1 MAEASLAAGTD
12 CPDACFVALGPSASL
27 IWPITDWWTAQVRG
41 RSQLLFND
49 RVRARLGADLGQSLT
64 LAPNLALELDLL
76 IESYRGTQSEWSTSL
91 HWYF

>member
-1 MAEASLAAGTD
+1 LA
-12 CPDACFVALGPSASL
+12 
-27 IWPITDWWTAQVRG
+27 
-41 RSQLLFND
+41 
-49 RVRARLGADLGQSLT
+49 